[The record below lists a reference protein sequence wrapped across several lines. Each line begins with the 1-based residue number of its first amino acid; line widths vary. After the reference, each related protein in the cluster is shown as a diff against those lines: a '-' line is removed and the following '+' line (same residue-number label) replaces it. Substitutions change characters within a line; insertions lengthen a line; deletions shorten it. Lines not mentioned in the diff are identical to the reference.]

1 MVTLTV
7 RQLSDQIGQGIPSW
21 LIADR
26 LRQVLPAIAQLG
38 VSDVK
43 KHLADSRSPD
53 GRPFAPLAHG
63 RIRGG
68 SAIPL
73 RDRGFLLASINGR
86 VGENGIAVGTN
97 LEYAGIHNF
106 GGTIV
111 PKRTKFLAIPLTIE
125 ALRAGSPRRFPRPLS
140 PRINKLGTG
149 GVLIEE
155 IVRDTPQS
163 ARDLRAFGLGV
174 EQSEYDR
181 ILERL
186 GGQPQKRQRTKKAE
200 PQTPGPLRRD
210 GIAHYALTK
219 SVKIPARQFLG
230 FSDGMLERA
239 SRIAVDV
246 IVGRR
251 RVGT

>member
-1 MVTLTV
+1 MSQSLFDTGAASAPSPVTTLTV
-7 RQLSDQIGQGIPSW
+7 RQLSDQIGQGIPTA
-21 LIADR
+21 LIQQR
-26 LRQVLPAIAQLG
+26 LLQVLPAIAQLG

-86 VGENGIAVGTN
+86 AIESGIAVGTN
-97 LEYAGIHNF
+97 LEYAAIHNF

-111 PKRTKFLAIPLTIE
+111 PKRVKFLAIPLTIE

-149 GVLIEE
+149 GVLVEE
-155 IVRDTPQS
+155 IRQD
-163 ARDLRAFGLGV
+163 REE
-174 EQSEYDR
+174 EQPTTDEAS
-181 ILERL
+181 
-186 GGQPQKRQRTKKAE
+186 GQQKKRQRKKKTE
-200 PQTPGPLRRD
+200 PEQPGALRRD

-219 SVKIPARQFLG
+219 SVTIPARPFLG
-230 FSDGMLERA
+230 FTDGMLERA